1 VTAHDP
7 GETFDAASD
16 TELSGDID
24 EHRPVV
30 QRLARATAD
39 GYRSSSPAERA
50 AFSMICGFALSL
62 AGARKITYI
71 QERRRDLPR
80 LRGLA
85 RAMPRPP
92 GTDGIRV
99 HHYLPGMTIAMT
111 AGGAAILAGPGGIER
126 WLSAPFGVGVGL
138 VVDEIALLT
147 GRNNPY
153 WGSERFV
160 LITCLAATSAAASMA
175 AVFLRRGTDTAT
187 DPIRGSHGPLRT

>member
-7 GETFDAASD
+7 GETFVAASD

-24 EHRPVV
+24 EHRSAVP
-30 QRLARATAD
+30 RLARATAD

-50 AFSMICGFALSL
+50 AFGMISGFALSL

-71 QERRRDLPR
+71 QERRRNLPGVRGLGRAIPR
-80 LRGLA
+80 L
-85 RAMPRPP
+85 P
-92 GTDGIRV
+92 GSDDIRV
-99 HHYLPGMTIAMT
+99 HHYLPGMTIAMAT
-111 AGGAAILAGPGGIER
+111 GGAAILAGPGGIER

-138 VVDEIALLT
+138 VVDEIGLLT

-160 LITCLAATSAAASMA
+160 LITCVTAASAAAAMA
-175 AVFLRRGTDTAT
+175 AVFLRRGRRTAI
-187 DPIRGSHGPLRT
+187 DPI

>member
-1 VTAHDP
+1 
-7 GETFDAASD
+7 
-16 TELSGDID
+16 
-24 EHRPVV
+24 V

-80 LRGLA
+80 LRGLG
-85 RAMPRPP
+85 RAIPRLP
-92 GTDGIRV
+92 GSDDIRV
-99 HHYLPGMTIAMT
+99 HHYLPGMTIAMAT
-111 AGGAAILAGPGGIER
+111 GGAAILAGPGGIER

-138 VVDEIALLT
+138 VVDEIKLLT

-160 LITCLAATSAAASMA
+160 LITCVTAASAAAAMA
-175 AVFLRRGTDTAT
+175 AVFLRRGRRIAT
-187 DPIRGSHGPLRT
+187 DPI